1 MTNTKKPQ
9 DYLASRIRILTSFAV
24 TVPVFALLSLGGAYF
39 SFMLLVPPVIIMMEW
54 GTMSTRDDS
63 SGQAQKGVSPL
74 LMASVLAV
82 ALVVFL
88 AVSGQFR
95 QSLVVL
101 ALSVVGIAALAR
113 LTLAEPIDRGEIVSW
128 PIGLLYAAL
137 PYIAAAHIVASY
149 DYGHY
154 LIMAL
159 MSLVWCGD
167 IGAYFIGQRFG
178 HDPLPVVGWISPKK
192 STQGLVGGVVAGSLG
207 LLYFLLYTPLP
218 LWLVVVAPLLSLIA
232 HLGDL
237 LESLVKRLF
246 GRKDSSSLLPGHGGL
261 MDRMDGF
268 AILIPFCQLGLWF
281 GLGSILA
288 TGG

>member
-54 GTMSTRDDS
+54 GTMSTRNDP
-63 SGQAQKGVSPL
+63 SGEAQKGVSPL

-95 QSLVVL
+95 QSLAVL

-167 IGAYFIGQRFG
+167 IGAYLLGS
-178 HDPLPVVGWISPKK
+178 V
-192 STQGLVGGVVAGSLG
+192 LVMILC
-207 LLYFLLYTPLP
+207 
-218 LWLVVVAPLLSLIA
+218 LWLV
-232 HLGDL
+232 G
-237 LESLVKRLF
+237 
-246 GRKDSSSLLPGHGGL
+246 
-261 MDRMDGF
+261 
-268 AILIPFCQLGLWF
+268 
-281 GLGSILA
+281 
-288 TGG
+288 